1 MTTQGTGHTAGP
13 KVSARES
20 TLTDLAGRKRTVDPM
35 PRNERGQAVSRKCPD
50 MNCGGM
56 LVYEPRAATWSGPAQ
71 HYWRCD
77 GLTHERADDEL
88 DACPYEICGPAIPR
102 ARASMEADRG

>member
-1 MTTQGTGHTAGP
+1 MTP
-13 KVSARES
+13 PNPLIE
-20 TLTDLAGRKRTVDPM
+20 LAGREWPLDLM

-50 MNCGGM
+50 PNCGGM

-77 GLTHERADDEL
+77 GLTHERPDDDL
-88 DACPYEICGPAIPR
+88 VACPYDVWGPIIPR
-102 ARASMEADRG
+102 ARASMEAHRG

>member
-1 MTTQGTGHTAGP
+1 MTDSP
-13 KVSARES
+13 
-20 TLTDLAGRKRTVDPM
+20 TLLSLADRGRKPIVDPM

-50 MNCGGM
+50 PNCGGM
-56 LVYEPRAATWSGPAQ
+56 LVYEPRMATWNAPDQ

-88 DACPYEICGPAIPR
+88 EACPHEVWGPTIPR
-102 ARASMEADRG
+102 SALEANRG